1 MLRVKYINACALRSD
16 DLRLFARV
24 FSHFLFV
31 VTGPGVPGSIVMFSF
46 FEKLVDP
53 FADYSLEQP
62 PQGFWAFMWY
72 YTRPVAPYIVVVSI
86 ITALIAIIEVSLFG
100 FVGDLV
106 NWFAGSDRATFM
118 ADHGGDLIWM
128 GVLLLVIMPGLEA
141 IWQILFHQT
150 VMGNYPMSIR
160 WRLHRYLLRQSMEFY
175 QDEFAGRVAQKV
187 MQTALAVREV
197 VSRLADVFVY
207 VSVYFLSALYLI
219 SDAKWQLAVPMVLWI
234 FGYIGTLVYFVPK
247 LRDISR
253 AQADARSEMVGKV
266 VDAYSNIS
274 VVKLFS
280 HAAREDN
287 YAKESMTGFMNNVYS
302 MMRLVTIMEITLKT
316 MNNLLLFSSVGVGI
330 YFWLDGLVQPGDIAL
345 VAGLV
350 MRLLGMSEW
359 ILWEISGVFENI
371 GTVQDGIGTMAQP
384 QLVRDAHDAKHLRV
398 ERGEITFDKVCF
410 DYGKDEPVIDGLD
423 LTIRPGEK
431 IGLVGRSG
439 AGKSTMI
446 NLLLRFYDLNSGAIR
461 IDGQNI
467 SDVRQDSL
475 RAQIGVVTQDTS
487 LLHRTVLENIIYGL
501 EGASE
506 EEAYKAAEQA
516 QALDFIKG
524 LEDRYGNKGMHA
536 EVGERGIKLSGG
548 QRQRIAIARVLLKN
562 APILVLDEAT
572 SALDS
577 EVEAAIQDSLNLLM
591 KDKTVLAIAHRLSTI
606 ASMDRLIVM
615 DKGRIV
621 EMGRH
626 EELLEQGGLYASLW
640 DRQSGG
646 FIA

>member
-1 MLRVKYINACALRSD
+1 MTIRWSGIFSRVR
-16 DLRLFARV
+16 
-24 FSHFLFV
+24 FLTSLSV
-31 VTGPGVPGSIVMFSF
+31 VTGPDLSGSIVMFSF

-72 YTRPVAPYIVVVSI
+72 YTRPVAPYMVVVSV
-86 ITALIAIIEVSLFG
+86 ITALIAVIEVSLFG

-106 NWFAGSDRATFM
+106 NWFADSDRATFM
-118 ADHGGDLIWM
+118 TDHGGDLIWM
-128 GVLLLVIMPGLEA
+128 GVLLLIIMPGLEV

-207 VSVYFLSALYLI
+207 VCVYFLSALYLI
-219 SDAKWQLAVPMVLWI
+219 GDAKWQLAVPMLLWI
-234 FGYIGTLVYFVPK
+234 IGYIGALVYFVPK
-247 LRDISR
+247 MRDISK

-287 YAKESMTGFMNNVYS
+287 YAKQSMTGFMNNVYS

-316 MNNLLLFSSVGVGI
+316 LNNLLLFSSVGVGI
-330 YFWLDGLVQPGDIAL
+330 YFWQVGLVLPGDIAL

-350 MRLLGMSEW
+350 MRLRGMSEW
-359 ILWEISGVFENI
+359 ILWEVSGVFENI
-371 GTVQDGIGTMAQP
+371 GTVQDGIGTISQP
-384 QLVRDAHDAKHLRV
+384 QLVRDTHDAKHLVV

-467 SDVRQDSL
+467 ADVRQDSL

-487 LLHRTVLENIIYGL
+487 LLHRSVLENIIYGL

-506 EEAYKAAEQA
+506 EAAYKAAEQA
-516 QALDFIKG
+516 QALDFIKD
-524 LEDRYGNKGMHA
+524 LEDRYGNKGMYA

-615 DKGRIV
+615 DRGRIV
-621 EMGRH
+621 EMGSH
-626 EELLEQGGLYASLW
+626 EELLTQGGLYASLW

>member
-1 MLRVKYINACALRSD
+1 MGVTILWSGIFSRVR
-16 DLRLFARV
+16 
-24 FSHFLFV
+24 FLTSLSV
-31 VTGPGVPGSIVMFSF
+31 VTGPDLSGSIVMFSF

-72 YTRPVAPYIVVVSI
+72 YTRPVAPYMVVVSV
-86 ITALIAIIEVSLFG
+86 ITALIAVIEVSLFG

-106 NWFAGSDRATFM
+106 NWFADSDRATFM
-118 ADHGGDLIWM
+118 TDHGGDLIWM
-128 GVLLLVIMPGLEA
+128 GVLLLVIMPGLEV

-207 VSVYFLSALYLI
+207 VCVYFLSALYLI
-219 SDAKWQLAVPMVLWI
+219 GDAKWQLAVPMLLWI
-234 FGYIGTLVYFVPK
+234 IGYIGALVYFVPK
-247 LRDISR
+247 MRDISK

-287 YAKESMTGFMNNVYS
+287 YAKQSMTGFMNNVYS

-316 MNNLLLFSSVGVGI
+316 LNNLLLFSSVGVGI
-330 YFWLDGLVQPGDIAL
+330 YFWQVGLVLPGDIAL

-350 MRLLGMSEW
+350 MRLRGMSEW
-359 ILWEISGVFENI
+359 ILWEVSGVFENI
-371 GTVQDGIGTMAQP
+371 GTVQDGIGTISQP
-384 QLVRDAHDAKHLRV
+384 QLVRDTHDAKHLVV

-467 SDVRQDSL
+467 ADVRQDSL

-487 LLHRTVLENIIYGL
+487 LLHRSVLENIIYGL

-506 EEAYKAAEQA
+506 EAAYKAAEQA
-516 QALDFIKG
+516 QALDFIKD
-524 LEDRYGNKGMHA
+524 LEDRYGNKGMYA

-615 DKGRIV
+615 DRGRIV
-621 EMGRH
+621 EMGSH
-626 EELLEQGGLYASLW
+626 EELLTQGGLYASLW

>member
-1 MLRVKYINACALRSD
+1 MGVTIRWSGIFSRVR
-16 DLRLFARV
+16 
-24 FSHFLFV
+24 FLTSLSV
-31 VTGPGVPGSIVMFSF
+31 VTGPDLSGSIVMFSF

-72 YTRPVAPYIVVVSI
+72 YTRPVAPYMVVVSV
-86 ITALIAIIEVSLFG
+86 ITALIAVIEVSLFG

-106 NWFAGSDRATFM
+106 NWFADSDRATFM
-118 ADHGGDLIWM
+118 TDHGGDLIWM
-128 GVLLLVIMPGLEA
+128 GVLLLVIMPGLEV

-207 VSVYFLSALYLI
+207 VCVYFLSALYLI
-219 SDAKWQLAVPMVLWI
+219 GDAKWQLAVPMLLWI
-234 FGYIGTLVYFVPK
+234 IGYIGALVYFVPK
-247 LRDISR
+247 MRDISK

-287 YAKESMTGFMNNVYS
+287 YAKQSMTGFMNNVYS

-316 MNNLLLFSSVGVGI
+316 LNNLLLFSSVGVGI
-330 YFWLDGLVQPGDIAL
+330 YFWQVGLVLPGDIAL

-350 MRLLGMSEW
+350 MRLRGMSEW
-359 ILWEISGVFENI
+359 ILWEVSGVFENI
-371 GTVQDGIGTMAQP
+371 GTVQDGIGTISQP
-384 QLVRDAHDAKHLRV
+384 QLVRDTHDAKHLVV

-467 SDVRQDSL
+467 ADVRQDSL

-487 LLHRTVLENIIYGL
+487 LLHRSVLENIIYGL

-506 EEAYKAAEQA
+506 EAAYKAAEQA
-516 QALDFIKG
+516 QALDFIKD
-524 LEDRYGNKGMHA
+524 LEDRYGNKGMYA

-615 DKGRIV
+615 DRGRIV
-621 EMGRH
+621 EMGSH
-626 EELLEQGGLYASLW
+626 EELLTQGGLYASLW

>member
-1 MLRVKYINACALRSD
+1 MGVTIRWSGIFSRVR
-16 DLRLFARV
+16 
-24 FSHFLFV
+24 FLTSLSV
-31 VTGPGVPGSIVMFSF
+31 VTGPDLSGSIVMFSF

-72 YTRPVAPYIVVVSI
+72 YTRPVAPYMVVVSV
-86 ITALIAIIEVSLFG
+86 ITALIAVIEVSLFG

-106 NWFAGSDRATFM
+106 NWFADSDRATFM
-118 ADHGGDLIWM
+118 TDHGGDLIWM
-128 GVLLLVIMPGLEA
+128 GVLLLIIMPGLEV

-207 VSVYFLSALYLI
+207 VCVYFLSALYLI
-219 SDAKWQLAVPMVLWI
+219 GDAKWQLAVPMLLWI
-234 FGYIGTLVYFVPK
+234 IGYIGALVYFVPK
-247 LRDISR
+247 MRDISK

-287 YAKESMTGFMNNVYS
+287 YAKQSMTGFMNNVYS

-316 MNNLLLFSSVGVGI
+316 LNNLLLFSSVGVGI
-330 YFWLDGLVQPGDIAL
+330 YFWQVGLVLPGDIAL

-350 MRLLGMSEW
+350 MRLRGMSEW
-359 ILWEISGVFENI
+359 ILWEVSGVFENI
-371 GTVQDGIGTMAQP
+371 GTVQDGIGTISQP
-384 QLVRDAHDAKHLRV
+384 QLVRDTHDAKHLVV

-467 SDVRQDSL
+467 ADVRQDSL

-487 LLHRTVLENIIYGL
+487 LLHRSVLENIIYGL

-506 EEAYKAAEQA
+506 EAAYKAAEQA
-516 QALDFIKG
+516 QALDFIKD
-524 LEDRYGNKGMHA
+524 LEDRYGNKGMYA

-615 DKGRIV
+615 DRGRIV
-621 EMGRH
+621 EMGSH
-626 EELLEQGGLYASLW
+626 EELLTQGGLYASLW